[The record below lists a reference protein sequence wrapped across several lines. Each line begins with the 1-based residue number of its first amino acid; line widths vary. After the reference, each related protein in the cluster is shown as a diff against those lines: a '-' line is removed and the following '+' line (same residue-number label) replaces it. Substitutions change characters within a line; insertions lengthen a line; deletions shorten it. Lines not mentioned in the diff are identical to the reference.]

1 MITHQAIIDLL
12 KQEVVPALGCT
23 EPIAVA
29 LACAKAREVLGDLPD
44 KIEIFVSGNILK
56 NSMAVGVPG
65 TGMKGLPIAAAL
77 GVMGG
82 DSSLGLEVISKVA
95 PEQMAAAKQ
104 MVASKVCDIQIKED
118 TDPLYIECHCHK
130 GSNTALVVINHMHT
144 NIVKVQ
150 YNDEIRLELDEQQ
163 LEDDDTGRLEGL
175 TMERIWEFTTTTP
188 IQDLEFIW
196 EGVIVNKGI
205 VAEGLSKPY
214 GMQVGR
220 KMQKN
225 IQLGIFGDDIK
236 NRAIM
241 LTSAGVDAR
250 MDGCTYPVMTNSGSG
265 NQGITTFM
273 PVIAV
278 AEKLNKTREETIRAL
293 ILSNLVAIH
302 IKSFLGRLSAL
313 CGVVV
318 ASTGSGCG
326 VAYLLSANYD
336 QIVATTKN
344 MIGGITGM
352 ICDGAKVGCSLK
364 ISAGVS
370 AAIQA
375 AMLAIDGIE
384 ISSLDGIIE
393 DDIEKT
399 IQNFGKI
406 GSVGMLETDKMI
418 LSQMSCK

>member
-1 MITHQAIIDLL
+1 MISNQDIIDLL

-29 LACAKAREVLGDLPD
+29 LACAKAREVLGQRPD
-44 KIEIFVSGNILK
+44 RIEIFVSGNILK

-77 GVMGG
+77 GVVGG
-82 DSSLGLEVISKVA
+82 DSSLQLEVISKVT
-95 PEQMAAAKQ
+95 PEHLEEAKK

-118 TDPLYIECHCHK
+118 TDPLYIECHCHY
-130 GSNTALVVINHMHT
+130 GDDRALVVINHMHT
-144 NIVKVQ
+144 NIVKIQ
-150 YNDEIRLELDEQQ
+150 YNDDVQLEIDEL
-163 LEDDDTGRLEGL
+163 LEDDDKGRLEGL
-175 TMERIWEFTTTTP
+175 TMERIWEFTTNAP
-188 IQDLEFIW
+188 IEDLEFIW
-196 EGVIVNKGI
+196 EGVVINKNIVREGI
-205 VAEGLSKPY
+205 SKPY

-241 LTSAGVDAR
+241 MTSAGADAR
-250 MDGCTYPVMTNSGSG
+250 MDGCTLPVMTNSGSG

-326 VAYLLSANYD
+326 VAYLLSANYA

-370 AAIQA
+370 AAVQA

-384 ISSLDGIIE
+384 ISSMDGIIE

-399 IQNFGKI
+399 IHNFGKI
-406 GSVGMLETDKMI
+406 GSVGMLETDKLI

>member
-1 MITHQAIIDLL
+1 MVSNQEIINLL

-29 LACAKAREVLGDLPD
+29 LACAKAREVLGEIPD
-44 KIEIFVSGNILK
+44 KVEIFVSGNILK

-77 GVMGG
+77 GMMGG
-82 DSSLGLEVISKVA
+82 DSSLDLEVISRVT
-95 PEQMAAAKQ
+95 PEQMDAAKQ
-104 MVASKVCDIQIKED
+104 MVATKVCHIHLKED

-130 GSNTALVVINHMHT
+130 EDNRALVVINHKHT
-144 NIVKVQ
+144 NIIKIQ
-150 YNDEIRLELDEQQ
+150 YNDDVQLDIIEHLEGE
-163 LEDDDTGRLEGL
+163 EKERLEGL
-175 TMERIWEFTTTTP
+175 TMQRIWDFTSTAP
-188 IQDLEFIW
+188 LEDLEFIW
-196 EGVIVNKGI
+196 EGVIINKGI
-205 VAEGLSKPY
+205 VKEGLSKPY

-225 IQLGIFGDDIK
+225 IDLGIFGDDIK
-236 NRAIM
+236 NRAIV
-241 LTSAGVDAR
+241 LTCAGADAR
-250 MDGCTYPVMTNSGSG
+250 MDGCTLPVMTNSGSG

-278 AEKLNKTREETIRAL
+278 AEKLNKSHEETVRAL
-293 ILSNLVAIH
+293 ILSNLISIH
-302 IKSFLGRLSAL
+302 IKSYLGRLSAL

-318 ASTGSGCG
+318 ASTGSACG
-326 VAYLLSANYD
+326 SAYLLSANYG

-370 AAIQA
+370 AGIQA

-384 ISSLDGIIE
+384 ISSMDGIIE
-393 DDIEKT
+393 DDIEET
-399 IQNFGKI
+399 IKNFGKI
-406 GSVGMLETDKMI
+406 GSVGMLETDKLI
-418 LSQMSCK
+418 LHQMSCK